1 MLNEEKNGVVY
12 KQTVSKV
19 EEAEANEFDESEA
32 NDPFQKIMERV
43 GNHGRFQLIYNM
55 TFVLA
60 LAAAGSMV
68 YMNIILALDIPEH
81 WCTVPGQEHTNYTL
95 DEWRRITLPTQKDN
109 RGTSKH
115 SNCEMYNANFTEI
128 DDWLHWNKTK
138 SNVTGCQHG
147 WSYDRTWYEATI
159 PSKENWVCAKDL
171 YVTNT
176 FVVARVTEVI
186 GSFVLGQTGDVFGRR
201 IVYYISIAFCAVGR
215 SCSIITTNIYY
226 VFLFCTGLTGFAVN
240 SLFQSPQIVGMEI
253 SREQDRSIIAIYQS
267 VGWSIGT
274 TLMPLLFWWLRDWA
288 TFMWLTTIPTAI
300 VLIFF
305 KYVIESPRW
314 LISKHRYGEAITQFK
329 KIARINGR
337 QFDMTEKEL
346 AEMYTKRQ
354 ADEPIYGMA
363 SLFSGWHLTR
373 NTIIMGFSWCVV
385 AASYFTLVLISTR
398 MGGNPF
404 LNFLLQSVVEIPA
417 YMIGRYLGDTYG
429 RRFTNSS
436 SFIVSFFAC
445 IPLIILASDIKH
457 EMTMVWLATFIKFLN
472 AITFFTVNLQSME
485 IYPTCMRQTGIALG
499 TILANAFGVLAPYL
513 VYLGT
518 TVDIRAPY
526 YILGVLFF
534 MGGIGAL
541 FLPETLHKKLPD
553 TLEEARHFG
562 KHDKFFSLPK
572 APPKVETTRPTAEEV
587 HLNQSKFAP

>member
-1 MLNEEKNGVVY
+1 MLDEVKNGDVN
-12 KQTVSKV
+12 KQTVSK
-19 EEAEANEFDESEA
+19 EEEEEDEFDESEA

-81 WCTVPGQEHTNYTL
+81 WCTVPGQELTNYSL
-95 DEWRRITLPTQKDN
+95 DEWRRMTLPTQKDN
-109 RGTSKH
+109 RGASKH

-128 DDWLHWNKTK
+128 DDWLRWNKTE
-138 SNVTGCQHG
+138 SNVTDCQHG
-147 WSYDRTWYEATI
+147 WSYDQTWYESTI

-176 FVVARVTEVI
+176 FVVGRVTEVI
-186 GSFVLGQTGDVFGRR
+186 GSFVLGQMGDVFGRR
-201 IVYYISIAFCAVGR
+201 IVYYISIGCCALGRAF
-215 SCSIITTNIYY
+215 SIVTTNVYY

-274 TLMPLLFWWLRDWA
+274 SLMPLLFWWLRDWVA
-288 TFMWLTTIPTAI
+288 FMWLTTIPTAI

-337 QFDMTEKEL
+337 EFDMTEKEL
-346 AEMYTKRQ
+346 AQMYTNQ
-354 ADEPIYGMA
+354 QVDEVTYGMA

-373 NTIIMGFSWCVV
+373 NTTIMGFSWCVV
-385 AASYFTLVLISTR
+385 AVSYFTLVLFSTR

-417 YMIGRYLGDTYG
+417 YVLGRYLGDTYG

-436 SFIVSFFAC
+436 SFLISFFAC
-445 IPLIILASDIKH
+445 IPLIIYAADVEY
-457 EMTMVWLATFIKFLN
+457 EMVMVCLATFIKFLN
-472 AITFFTVNLQSME
+472 ALTFFTVNLQSME

-499 TILANAFGVLAPYL
+499 TILANAVGVFAPYL

-518 TVDIRAPY
+518 TVNIRAPY
-526 YILGVLFF
+526 YILGTLFF
-534 MGGIGAL
+534 IGGIGAL
-541 FLPETLHKKLPD
+541 YLPETLHKKLPD
-553 TLEEARHFG
+553 TMEEARHFG

-572 APPKVETTRPTAEEV
+572 APPKVEETRPIAEEV
-587 HLNQSKFAP
+587 RLNQTKFAP